1 MLNNTPQFVWRVW
14 KKTRKI
20 SVGLVSFRAEIFNPG
35 PTEYVQLC
43 CPLDR
48 DVLYA
53 VRRQCEWH
61 IHVHLNKVTTSLR
74 STVRQYEHLTK
85 VTKRGPRFIHTK
97 RYSKMWNFL
106 QTGISLK
113 MIIYNTKVS
122 SKSLHQD
129 DITYTDSW
137 KLRIQPLTPI
147 WPIRSVPNCCSSL
160 YMTSEDV
167 HSTLHITSTARDE
180 GTFEFLSTDKKLIR
194 YVTSEWLIES
204 TTIWRWR

>member
-1 MLNNTPQFVWRVW
+1 MKENAKNLGRTSRFPG
-14 KKTRKI
+14 RK
-20 SVGLVSFRAEIFNPG
+20 FNPG

-74 STVRQYEHLTK
+74 STVWQYEHLTK

-113 MIIYNTKVS
+113 MIIYNTKIS
-122 SKSLHQD
+122 SKSLHQE

-147 WPIRSVPNCCSSL
+147 WPIRCSKLLVISL
-160 YMTSEDV
+160 HDFRGC
-167 HSTLHITSTARDE
+167 TLYPSHNVNGSWWRHIWISQHR
-180 GTFEFLSTDKKLIR
+180 
-194 YVTSEWLIES
+194 
-204 TTIWRWR
+204 